1 MQRGKSYFGFCFT
14 FNVGSTLFQRWST
27 TLRKCWSDVEML
39 AGYVEAPFSKGWR
52 PTHFNFMKKKPTS
65 RCFPRTPP
73 SDCFTGHLRVTASE
87 AGVTWI
93 FLLLLK
99 PIVYSCFLISKPHKY
114 YIYFI
119 WFKRSC
125 ILSTKLNEHLY
136 GMVKTC
142 GVVSF
147 LQII

>member
-1 MQRGKSYFGFCFT
+1 
-14 FNVGSTLFQRWST
+14 
-27 TLRKCWSDVEML
+27 ML

-52 PTHFNFMKKKPTS
+52 PTHFSFMKKKPTS
-65 RCFPRTPP
+65 RFFARNIVFFFKKA
-73 SDCFTGHLRVTASE
+73 FTGHLRVTASE

-125 ILSTKLNEHLY
+125 SFNTKLNDYLY
-136 GMVKTC
+136 GIVKTR
-142 GVVSF
+142 F
-147 LQII
+147 IIIYNVNVLLYMPDLIMWGWKLFQLYSSYFSIIFGESA